1 MTGKA
6 TKAVWVF
13 GDWRD
18 DFQNRVSFQLL
29 AKARELAGRLGGE
42 TCAVLLGAGLD
53 RAARAC
59 LAHGA
64 ERVYVIE
71 HPALAAYDGEVYA
84 RVLERLIRDQA
95 PAIVL
100 VGATDFGRE
109 LAARAAARLGTGLTA
124 DCVELALD
132 PDGLLVMT
140 APAYGGNLLA
150 ETVMEKTRPQM
161 ATVRPGIF
169 AELPADPAP
178 RGQVER
184 VAPPERMPANRVRL
198 LARRK
203 LPPRAQELAEARVV
217 VCGGRG
223 MGGRQKFRNL
233 QELARL
239 LGGEVGATRPAVHA
253 GWAGEDSLVGQAGKT
268 IHPKLLLSFGI
279 SGAIQHTAG
288 IQGVPFTVAVNKNP
302 QAGMM
307 RSADVAIQ
315 GDANQVCLALIR
327 ELKAR
332 LES

>member
-1 MTGKA
+1 M
-6 TKAVWVF
+6 
-13 GDWRD
+13 
-18 DFQNRVSFQLL
+18 
-29 AKARELAGRLGGE
+29 
-42 TCAVLLGAGLD
+42 
-53 RAARAC
+53 
-59 LAHGA
+59 
-64 ERVYVIE
+64 
-71 HPALAAYDGEVYA
+71 
-84 RVLERLIRDQA
+84 
-95 PAIVL
+95 
-100 VGATDFGRE
+100 GATDFGRE

-288 IQGVPFTVAVNKNP
+288 IQGGSPSP
-302 QAGMM
+302 W
-307 RSADVAIQ
+307 R
-315 GDANQVCLALIR
+315 
-327 ELKAR
+327 
-332 LES
+332 